1 MMKKYLFLAFVLF
14 LTNCQTAMTQ
24 SDTSRIRHMVVFKLS
39 HPKGSAA
46 EQDFLTAL
54 NKLAVIPGVENFNCM
69 KQISRKNKF
78 DYVVS
83 MEFASQ
89 QIYNQYNSHPD
100 HVAFVQQRWLKEVE
114 DFMEIDFK
122 PVQ

>member
-1 MMKKYLFLAFVLF
+1 MKTHYLLWTLF
-14 LTNCQTAMTQ
+14 FCMTSHQNAMTQ
-24 SDTSRIRHMVVFKLS
+24 TDTARIRHMVVFKLS
-39 HPKGSAA
+39 HPEGSAA
-46 EQDFLTAL
+46 EQDFLAAL
-54 NKLAVIPGVENFNCM
+54 NKLAAIPGVENFACL

-83 MEFASQ
+83 MEFANQ
-89 QIYNQYNSHPD
+89 QIYSQYNNHPD